1 MRKKQTERIVRVST
15 GHAEADMLGQ
25 VYMYLAERKNRGLSQ
40 RPHRKKLKGYTFMSR
55 SEVARMIHK
64 RKKNISEL
72 YLNELARSCLRSL
85 IVLINKGKVIY
96 TRVVNRVR
104 KLFVNS

>member
-55 SEVARMIHK
+55 SEVAKMIHK

-96 TRVVNRVR
+96 SRVVNRVR

>member
-1 MRKKQTERIVRVST
+1 MRVNKTERIVRVST

-72 YLNELARSCLRSL
+72 YLNELASSCLRSL